1 MSKIVGNVV
10 GIPNPQSDFNQADPT
25 KADYIKNKPTTI
37 SGYGITDAYTKSEV
51 DKKISSGG
59 GGGGVPSVD
68 PNFEGKV
75 TIDGVELYM
84 DEYGGF
90 NINKPETWNEIGVPN
105 MGGTLSIDNGE
116 LLFNGMPVGAGGDID
131 IKDLTTDLTYNPLT
145 ETEKANF
152 MRNTG
157 LDKTIGDVQQALGDV
172 EQDIDAVSA
181 SVEALE
187 TSVGNIDTALNEII
201 ELQEAHISGDIGDLP
216 MWQGGSY

>member
-10 GIPNPQSDFNQADPT
+10 GIPNPQSDFNQNDAT
-25 KADYIKNKPTTI
+25 KADYIRNKPTTL

-75 TIDGVELYM
+75 TIDGVELYV

-90 NINKPETWNEIGVPN
+90 NIEKPEIMRDDGIPN
-105 MGGTLSIDNGE
+105 VGGCLSIDNGE
-116 LLFNGMPVGAGGDID
+116 LLFNGMPVGAGGESVE

-157 LDKTIGDVQQALGDV
+157 LDKTLGDV

-187 TSVGNIDTALNEII
+187 TSMGDIDTALDEII

-216 MWQGGSY
+216 LWQGGSY